1 MERLPGGW
9 VALSR
14 QIILWRHGRTAWNAA
29 GRVQGQSDVPLDD
42 TGYAQATAA
51 AARLATLN
59 PARILSSDLSRAA
72 ATAGVL
78 GELCGV
84 PVEVDERLRELNF
97 GVREGLTSKEAWE
110 SYPDEMRAWITGD
123 DYRMPGGET
132 YQEAGRRFADVLGE
146 ACEDL
151 DDDRPLVVV
160 AHGAV
165 LRVGACTF
173 VGIGQAHWRSL
184 GGFNNCA
191 WSVLQES
198 CFGHEKM
205 WRITEWNAGTLPEPI
220 LSDDE

>member
-1 MERLPGGW
+1 MERLPGGRS
-9 VALSR
+9 ALSR

-29 GRVQGQSDVPLDD
+29 GRVQGQSDVPLDEV
-42 TGYAQATAA
+42 GYAQAEAA
-51 AARLATLN
+51 GARLATLK

-72 ATAGVL
+72 ATAAVL
-78 GELCGV
+78 GALCGV
-84 PVEVDERLRELNF
+84 PVEADERLRELNF
-97 GVREGLTSKEAWE
+97 GIREGLTAQQAWE
-110 SYPDEMRAWITGD
+110 SYPDEMRAWVTGD
-123 DYRMPGGET
+123 DFRMPGGET
-132 YQEAGRRFADVLGE
+132 YREAGRRFADVLAE
-146 ACEDL
+146 ACESL
-151 DDDRPLVVV
+151 RGDRPLVVV

-198 CFGHEKM
+198 HFGPEKM

-220 LSDDE
+220 LSDDD